1 MIAIASLGIIEC
13 VPLRGPRNKLFTQLL
28 TVKGVIGLT
37 FDLGLRSDL
46 QTNVTC
52 SFDVV
57 RADVGRQPRLSSS
70 IRP

>member
-13 VPLRGPRNKLFTQLL
+13 VPLRGPRNKFTQLL

-57 RADVGRQPRLSSS
+57 RADVGRQPRLSSF